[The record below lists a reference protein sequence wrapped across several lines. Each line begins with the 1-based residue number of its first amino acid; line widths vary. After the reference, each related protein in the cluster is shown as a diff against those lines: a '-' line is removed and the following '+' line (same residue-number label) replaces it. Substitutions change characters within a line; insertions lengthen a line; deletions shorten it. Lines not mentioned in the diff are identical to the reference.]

1 MEIRPII
8 SALMRSKVALILIG
22 LQIAL
27 TLAIVCNALF
37 IISQRIETMGRPSGM
52 NEADTFMITS
62 NGFGANFNTQNAFVE
77 DLALIRNLPGVVD
90 ASPINTVPMS
100 DSGWSEAISM
110 APGQKVATTGAAIYF
125 VDEHGINTYD
135 VHLVAGRNFKPEEIT
150 TRDRASVD
158 WPPGIIITKAMA
170 DRLYPGQDAVGK
182 QLYLA
187 DPDKSKPQTVIGV
200 IDHLQV
206 PWPRGFSFNGD
217 RAAVNY
223 SVLVPQM
230 TAYGSSTRYL
240 IRTEPGRRDELMKAV
255 ETKLIDS
262 NHNRIVRSLKS
273 MQAIRADCYV
283 EDRAMMIILG
293 TVIFC
298 LLTITALGIVGMAS
312 FWVTQRTRQ
321 IGTRRALGAT
331 RGSILRYF
339 LTENFLITTGG
350 LMLGAILTYGFSF
363 WLMAHVSEAKL
374 LPWGYLPVGFV
385 VLWLLGQLAVLG
397 PATRAAQVPPAIA
410 TRSV

>member
-135 VHLVAGRNFKPEEIT
+135 VHLVAGRNFKP
-150 TRDRASVD
+150 
-158 WPPGIIITKAMA
+158 
-170 DRLYPGQDAVGK
+170 
-182 QLYLA
+182 
-187 DPDKSKPQTVIGV
+187 
-200 IDHLQV
+200 
-206 PWPRGFSFNGD
+206 
-217 RAAVNY
+217 
-223 SVLVPQM
+223 
-230 TAYGSSTRYL
+230 
-240 IRTEPGRRDELMKAV
+240 
-255 ETKLIDS
+255 
-262 NHNRIVRSLKS
+262 
-273 MQAIRADCYV
+273 
-283 EDRAMMIILG
+283 
-293 TVIFC
+293 
-298 LLTITALGIVGMAS
+298 
-312 FWVTQRTRQ
+312 
-321 IGTRRALGAT
+321 
-331 RGSILRYF
+331 
-339 LTENFLITTGG
+339 
-350 LMLGAILTYGFSF
+350 
-363 WLMAHVSEAKL
+363 
-374 LPWGYLPVGFV
+374 
-385 VLWLLGQLAVLG
+385 
-397 PATRAAQVPPAIA
+397 
-410 TRSV
+410 